1 MKFSKTLLSAVS
13 VSALVSFA
21 GSASSQEMTLALI
34 VAGLDSFGSAE
45 ARGFTAEAEAVGAR
59 AIVVDAQWSVET
71 QGNAIEDLIAQNVSA
86 VVMAPMDGV
95 AAMSWVERLNA
106 AEIPV
111 VAITTQIGDPE
122 RAGPR
127 DVYPG
132 VFAYVNH
139 DDTQSGAM
147 SASIIIPLLP
157 QGETTQIA
165 IVQGAP
171 GYNVNSERT
180 KGFID
185 ALDAAGAD
193 YEIVVD
199 QPTDWSPESA
209 QALCQNIVT
218 SNPEVDYIYNLAD
231 PLAIGCAQAVTA
243 SGSPAKVLST
253 TGGMAIG
260 NAEIEAGTIIGS
272 TCAKPETMARLGTRA
287 AIDAVTNPDA
297 VAGEYLTYEMF
308 PITQANL
315 ADCPPE
321 W

>member
-1 MKFSKTLLSAVS
+1 M
-13 VSALVSFA
+13 
-21 GSASSQEMTLALI
+21 
-34 VAGLDSFGSAE
+34 DSFGSAE
-45 ARGFTAEAEAVGAR
+45 ARGFTAEAEAAGAR
-59 AIVVDAQWSVET
+59 AIVVDAKWSVEN
-71 QGNAIEDLIAQNVSA
+71 QSNAIEDLIAQNVSA

-95 AAMSWVERLNA
+95 AAMSWVEKLNA
-106 AEIPV
+106 ANIPV
-111 VAITTQIGDPE
+111 VAITTQVGDAE
-122 RAGPR
+122 KLGAK

-139 DDTQSGAM
+139 DDTVSGAL
-147 SASIIIPLLP
+147 SASVIIPLLP
-157 QGETTQIA
+157 KDEKTQIA

-171 GYNVNSERT
+171 GYTVNAQRS

-185 ALDAAGAD
+185 ALDAAGAN

-218 SNPEVDYIYNLAD
+218 SHPEVDYIYNLAD
-231 PLAIGCAQAVTA
+231 PLALGCAQAVTA
-243 SGSPAKVLST
+243 SGSSAKVLST

-260 NAEIEAGTIIGS
+260 NAEIEAGTIVGS
-272 TCAKPETMARLGTRA
+272 TCAKPETMARLGTKA
-287 AIDAVTNPDA
+287 ALDAVTNPQA
-297 VAGEYLTYEMF
+297 VSGKYFTYEMIA
-308 PITQANL
+308 ITKANL